1 MSLMEEEILIESP
14 PVPGPFFRFTDEAA
28 WLTAARDA
36 GFMSTVPVYDDK
48 GVQTGT
54 EEVLVAYTADRAI
67 DVVGVITE
75 GGEWDEDGNEI
86 VAPTVL
92 PGYHVNYFG
101 QLPDGWDVLE
111 VKPTSPY
118 RVFA

>member
-1 MSLMEEEILIESP
+1 MTEELLESA

-36 GFMSTVPVYDDK
+36 VFMVTVTDEE
-48 GVQTGT
+48 GNET
-54 EEVLVAYTADRAI
+54 EQLQAYTANRAV
-67 DVVGVITE
+67 DVVGIITE

-92 PGYHVNYFG
+92 PGWHVNYLG
-101 QLPDGWDVLE
+101 ELPTGWEQFE
-111 VKPTSPY
+111 VTPTTPS

>member
-1 MSLMEEEILIESP
+1 MTEQLIESP

-36 GFMSTVPVYDDK
+36 GFMVTVTDDE
-48 GVQTGT
+48 GNET
-54 EEVLVAYTADRAI
+54 EQLQAYTANRAI
-67 DVVGVITE
+67 DVIGIITE

-86 VAPTVL
+86 VPPTVL
-92 PGYHVNYFG
+92 PGWHVNYLG
-101 QLPDGWDVLE
+101 DLPDGWEQYE
-111 VKPTSPY
+111 VTPTTPA